1 MDLTEWQG
9 PWGEQ
14 SSCVCVSLTDD
25 STRFYVLEI
34 ILERKQCWQH
44 VLRSWG
50 IVSDVV
56 VYTLHASVALKEEL
70 IISSGVSEK
79 VYRID
84 KIKMILYTH
93 LKSIFIVR
101 TFSNIFFYVP

>member
-1 MDLTEWQG
+1 M
-9 PWGEQ
+9 
-14 SSCVCVSLTDD
+14 
-25 STRFYVLEI
+25 
-34 ILERKQCWQH
+34 
-44 VLRSWG
+44 LRSWG

-56 VYTLHASVALKEEL
+56 VAYVYTLHASVALKEEF
-70 IISSGVSEK
+70 IISLGVSEK

-93 LKSIFIVR
+93 LKSILIVR